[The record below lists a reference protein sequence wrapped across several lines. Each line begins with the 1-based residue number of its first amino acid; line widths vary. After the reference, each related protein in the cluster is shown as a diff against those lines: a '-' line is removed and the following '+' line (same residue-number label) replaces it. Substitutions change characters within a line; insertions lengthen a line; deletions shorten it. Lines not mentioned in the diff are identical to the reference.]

1 MNVRM
6 LRCVWVLLLLLHAA
20 ALCAR
25 ELNDEFQVAIT
36 RSDRAWLTYAQVVNA
51 FDSATVGYSFG
62 EIRVL
67 HSSKSRL
74 RVSLVPRSGYTATYA
89 GQSASGYDSE
99 LSRQLETDEFF
110 AREGDSLQFFR
121 EVSVWLPCIGEY
133 TSDPFSP
140 SDMAA
145 LAAEPRLRYF
155 GLGGVESILD
165 DSRWCVRLVDAVSG
179 EALATLDSVGIGP
192 NGSSRIAIPYGTEP
206 LETVRTVP
214 LPASSAGRRVR
225 LRIDVYRN
233 GPTPVGMTLRFVS
246 HHYTLSSVRF
256 YASDGSRIL
265 QTDDAARR
273 SDSLTI
279 VHAMRHYDSVLA
291 SDGCVVELETALRFS
306 NDTLLRSFLARYF
319 DNVTVTPEE
328 LRYDARACNANA
340 SSVLR
345 GGQSASIAVRHH
357 LGRASQPTVDVVL
370 ARGTPGLSITLHE
383 STTGRIVATI
393 PVCEGDV
400 RECSANLPQL
410 PHGSYLV
417 VLNDRFGRWQAT
429 ALVVQ

>member
-1 MNVRM
+1 M

-25 ELNDEFQVAIT
+25 ESNDEFQVAIT

-51 FDSATVGYSFG
+51 FDSASVGYYIG

-67 HSSKSRL
+67 RPASSRL
-74 RVSLVPRSGYTATYA
+74 RISLTPRSGYTSTYA
-89 GQSASGYDSE
+89 GLSTAGYDSE
-99 LSRQLETDEFF
+99 LSRQIETDVFV
-110 AREGDSLQFFR
+110 ASQGDSIQFFR
-121 EVSVWLPCIGEY
+121 EVSVWMPCVGDY
-133 TSDPFSP
+133 TSDPFS
-140 SDMAA
+140 SLDIAEV
-145 LAAEPRLRYF
+145 AAEPRLRYF
-155 GLGGVESILD
+155 GLGAVESILD
-165 DSRWCVRLVDAVSG
+165 DSRWCVRLVDAVNG
-179 EALATLDSVGIGP
+179 EVLETLDSVGIGP
-192 NGSSRIAIPYGTEP
+192 NGSRRIAIPYGTEP
-206 LETVRTVP
+206 LETIRTVP

-225 LRIDVYRN
+225 LRVDVYRA
-233 GPTPVGMTLRFVS
+233 GATPFGMTLRFVS

-256 YASDGSRIL
+256 YASDGSRIV
-265 QTDDAARR
+265 QTDEAARR

-279 VHAMRHYDSVLA
+279 VHAMRHYDSVLSA
-291 SDGCVVELETALRFS
+291 DGCVVELETALRFS
-306 NDTLLRSFLARYF
+306 NDTLLHSFLARYF
-319 DNVTVTPEE
+319 DNVIVTPQE
-328 LRYDARACNANA
+328 LRYDARVCSANA
-340 SSVLR
+340 SSMLR

-370 ARGTPGLSITLHE
+370 ARSTPGLNITVHE

-393 PVCEGDV
+393 SVCEGDV

>member
-1 MNVRM
+1 MRM
-6 LRCVWVLLLLLHAA
+6 CLLRYICALLSLNAA
-20 ALCAR
+20 GLCAGVM
-25 ELNDEFQVAIT
+25 NDDIQIAIT

-74 RVSLVPRSGYTATYA
+74 RVSLTPRSGYTSVYA

-99 LSRQLETDEFF
+99 LSRQLETHEFI

-145 LAAEPRLRYF
+145 VAAEPRLRYF

-165 DSRWCVRLVDAVSG
+165 DSRWCDRLVDAVSG

-192 NGSSRIAIPYGTEP
+192 NGSRRIATPYGTEP

-246 HHYTLSSVRF
+246 HHYSLSSVRS
-256 YASDGSRIL
+256 YASDGTRIL
-265 QTDDAARR
+265 RTDDAARR
-273 SDSLTI
+273 CDSLTI
-279 VHAMRHYDSVLA
+279 VRAAQHYDSILA
-291 SDGCVVELETALRFS
+291 RDGCVLELETAIRFS

-319 DNVTVTPEE
+319 DNVVVTPEE
-328 LRYDARACNANA
+328 LHYDARICNSNA
-340 SSVLR
+340 SVVLR
-345 GGQSASIAVRHH
+345 GGQSASISIRYH
-357 LGRASQPTVDVVL
+357 LGRAVQPTVDVIL
-370 ARGTPGLSITLHE
+370 ARGTPGLSITVHE
-383 STTGRIVATI
+383 SATGRIVATI